1 LEPERHMLRKND
13 ILKTLFAAVIF
24 LTVSVCGAA
33 ASVQQA
39 TSAPKTVGT
48 IKTVSGNT
56 IALKTDTGTDVTIQV
71 QDTTRLLRVAPG
83 QDLKEASPIT
93 LQDIQAGDRILVR
106 GKPGDPENALHASTI
121 VAMKKGDIAQK
132 QQKDLQDWQRRGIGG
147 LVKAVDSSTGTIT
160 VSTMSAAGAKSV
172 AVKLNPKTMIRRYA
186 PDSVKFDDAK
196 PGKLE
201 EINAG
206 DQLRARG
213 NKNEDGT
220 ELVADEVVS
229 GSFRNIAGLVASVDT
244 AKNTVT
250 VNDLSTKKP
259 VTIRITEGS
268 QMHKLPQPMAQR
280 IAMRLKGGTP
290 PEGAVAPAGQGG
302 NQPAPQTQ
310 QHPMGAPGGSGGPGE
325 AGARGN
331 GDLAQMLTRMPVMQ
345 FSELAKGDAVMI
357 VATSGSDKSDA
368 TAITL
373 LSGVEPILTASP
385 NGSGAASLLAPWSL
399 GTGGAEAAAA
409 GPQ

>member
-1 LEPERHMLRKND
+1 MLRKND
-13 ILKTLFAAVIF
+13 NFSKILFALLFFFALNVFGIRA
-24 LTVSVCGAA
+24 GAQQTA
-33 ASVQQA
+33 A
-39 TSAPKTVGT
+39 TAPKALGT
-48 IKTVSGNT
+48 IKAISGNAISLT
-56 IALKTDTGTDVTIQV
+56 TDAGNEVSIQV

-106 GKPGDPENALHASTI
+106 GKSGDSDKMLRASTI
-121 VAMKKGDIAQK
+121 IAMKKGDIAQK

-147 LVKAVDSSTGTIT
+147 LVKAVDSTTGTIT
-160 VSTMSAAGAKSV
+160 VSTMTAAGAKSV
-172 AVKLNPKTMIRRYA
+172 SVKTTPKTVIRRYA

-201 EINAG
+201 EIKPG

-220 ELVADEVVS
+220 ELAADEVVS
-229 GSFRNIAGLVASVDT
+229 GSFRNIAGLVTSVDG
-244 AKNTVT
+244 AKNTIT

-259 VTIRITEGS
+259 VTIRIIDAS

-280 IAMRLKGGTP
+280 IAIRLRGGSP
-290 PEGAVAPAGQGG
+290 SEGAAGPAVQGG
-302 NQPAPQTQ
+302 AQPPAQTQ
-310 QHPMGAPGGSGGPGE
+310 QHSMGAPAGPGGPGE

-331 GDLAQMLTRMPVMQ
+331 GDLAQMLTKMPVMP
-345 FSELAKGDAVMI
+345 FSELTKGDAVMI
-357 VATSGSDKSDA
+357 VATSGSDSSDA

-399 GTGGAEAAAA
+399 GTGGAEAAAS